1 MRTLRGL
8 STARGFAFGPVFV
21 YRGDGDIPIPE
32 YTLETGREAGEVA
45 RFEAAVASARRDLED
60 LVATLNARG
69 GRADAKVFECH
80 LMILADPLFTQSV
93 EERIRA
99 ERLNAESAVRR
110 ATDQA
115 RALFA
120 KMNDAYLRERV
131 RDLDDVE
138 RRLLRLMMGAAANPV
153 AGLTTPS
160 IIVADD
166 LTPSETVQLPRALIL
181 GFATNGGSTTSHVAL
196 LARSMGIPAVSG
208 LGNVTSFVEPGET
221 VLLDGT
227 EGCVTLSPDAATLR
241 DFRDLVERQKEL
253 SEEAVSPRAAGRLK
267 DGGAVLLYAN
277 LHPGAPF
284 EGVRELGARG
294 VGLYRSEYLWLN
306 EQGEPSEEEQ
316 FKAYREVAEFAATL
330 SETGSVT
337 IRVLDIGGDKLVRGI
352 SQLANTR
359 QSEANPFL
367 GNRSIRYLLS
377 NPAVFKSQLR
387 AILRASAHGRI
398 NLLYPM
404 ISCVEELRSCA
415 AILSEVRRELDDE
428 GVAYD
433 KAMRV
438 GAMIEVPSAA
448 INVAALVPYVDFFSI
463 GTNDLIQYT
472 LAADRGN
479 KAVAYL
485 YQPTNPAIL
494 ELMRRVVETAKK
506 HNKPVS
512 VCGESAADPIV
523 GILWV
528 AFGVNLL
535 SMSATYIP
543 VVAKLLSKLTRA
555 DLDDYLATAL
565 AQGADKTGEE
575 ILDVCRDWMRRKIP
589 DLDNIAI

>member
-21 YRGDGDIPIPE
+21 YRGDGDIPVPE
-32 YTLETGREAGEVA
+32 YTLAPEAVDGEIARLREAVSTA
-45 RFEAAVASARRDLED
+45 HRDLED
-60 LVATLNARG
+60 LVATLNNRG

-80 LMILADPLFTQSV
+80 LMILDDPVFAQTI
-93 EERIRA
+93 EGRIRTD
-99 ERLNAESAVRR
+99 RLNAEAAVRR
-110 ATDQA
+110 STDQA
-115 RALFA
+115 RDLFA

-138 RRLLRLMMGAAANPV
+138 RRVLRLLMGAAASPV
-153 AGLTTPS
+153 AGLKTPS
-160 IIVADD
+160 VIVADD
-166 LTPSETVQLPRALIL
+166 LTPSETVQLPRSLIL

-208 LGNVTSFVEPGET
+208 LGNVTSLAEPGET

-227 EGCVTLSPDAATLR
+227 EGCITLSPDAAALR

-253 SEEAVSPRAAGRLK
+253 SEEATELLSPGRLK
-267 DGGAVLLYAN
+267 DGETVSLYAN

-284 EGVRELGARG
+284 EGVKGLGAQG

-306 EQGEPSEEEQ
+306 EQGEPSEEDQ

-330 SETGSVT
+330 SEKGSVT
-337 IRVLDIGGDKLVRGI
+337 IRVLDIGGDKLVQGI
-352 SQLANTR
+352 SQRPGTR

-377 NPAVFKSQLR
+377 NTAVFKSQLR
-387 AILRASAHGRI
+387 AILRASAYGRV

-415 AILSEVRRELDDE
+415 VLLNEVRRDLDAE
-428 GVAYD
+428 GVPYD
-433 KAMRV
+433 KTLRV
-438 GAMIEVPSAA
+438 GVMIEVPSAA
-448 INVAALVPYVDFFSI
+448 LNVAALVPYVDFLSI

-494 ELMRRVVETAKK
+494 ELMHRVVETAKK
-506 HNKPVS
+506 NHLPVS

-528 AFGVNLL
+528 AFGVTIL

-543 VVAKLLSKLTRA
+543 VLAKLLSKLTRA
-555 DLDDYLATAL
+555 DLDDYLRTVL
-565 AQGADKTGEE
+565 AAGSDKTGDE
-575 ILDVCRDWMRRKIP
+575 ILEICRDWMHGKIP